1 MYKTHSFKIFI
12 SICKKRIYPWNEH
25 LVFPRVNGW
34 GNLENPATWQEIAG
48 DKPPKEEGEDDQGYQ
63 EVSQKEEGAEAE
75 KERPRGP
82 GRRPSVQ
89 EPPAMGMPPETEG
102 HRRSRSGQ

>member
-1 MYKTHSFKIFI
+1 MERT
-12 SICKKRIYPWNEH
+12 PG
-25 LVFPRVNGW
+25 FPRVNGW
-34 GNLENPATWQEIAG
+34 GKSENPATWQEIAVG
-48 DKPPKEEGEDDQGYQ
+48 KPSKEEDEDDQRYQ
-63 EVSQKEEGAEAE
+63 EVSQKEEAAEAE

-102 HRRSRSGQ
+102 HLIVCNFFLEWKCVHLLRKMCY